1 MPPSCPPDSGQ
12 NSTRILKMAPI
23 QTPWYYGWTIVA
35 IAMAYLAIIYGIAI
49 YGFTFWV
56 PYWEADFGAGRG
68 EIMLVF
74 VAIQAGMAVFAAFA
88 GRAADAL
95 PIRWLVLVGSV
106 CFAGGLALSAYAQ
119 ALWQIGLIFSVTMV
133 CGLLTAGS
141 ITAQTLTA
149 RWFDQNSGMALG
161 IVSTG
166 TSIGGLL
173 LPLLMVFLQSSVGW
187 REANLW
193 LAGLVMVVIV
203 PASFLIYDSP
213 TKAGIQPVEKSH
225 PARANAK
232 EEDYQDWTLRN
243 ILRTRA
249 FWSMAFCFT
258 VISTIFI
265 AFQQNMAPLAQ
276 DNGISA
282 LAVSSAVAV
291 MALVMIC
298 AKLVFGYLAD
308 RVNLQYLYLTTI
320 AALTMVLLMLNLYEL
335 TYPLLLVVACLAG
348 VATGSSMPLSATIIR
363 RSFGP
368 LSFGRVKGLMYT
380 IISFSAVGPWVAGV
394 IYDATG
400 SYDMAWWV
408 LGLLIIP
415 ATIASSGLSGKASI
429 EDVAHQP
436 EVTSTTNDP

>member
-1 MPPSCPPDSGQ
+1 MTPF
-12 NSTRILKMAPI
+12 R
-23 QTPWYYGWTIVA
+23 TPWYYGWTIVA
-35 IAMAYLAIIYGIAI
+35 VAMAYLAIIYGIAI

-56 PYWEADFGAGRG
+56 PHWEADFGAGRG

-88 GRAADAL
+88 GRAADGL

-106 CFAGGLALSAYAQ
+106 CFAAGLALSAYAQ

-173 LPLLMVFLQSSVGW
+173 IPLLMVFLQSSVGW

-193 LAGLVMVVIV
+193 LAGLVIIVIV

-213 TKAGIQPVEKSH
+213 AKAGIKPAEKLH
-225 PARANAK
+225 PTNAKVK
-232 EEDYQDWTLRN
+232 EEDHQEWTLRS

-249 FWSMAFCFT
+249 FWSMAFYFT

-282 LAVSSAVAV
+282 LAVSTAVAV
-291 MALVMIC
+291 MAFVMIC

-308 RVNLQYLYLTTI
+308 RVNLQYLYLATI
-320 AALTMVLLMLNLYEL
+320 AALAMVLLILNLYEL
-335 TYPLLLVVACLAG
+335 TYELLLVIACLSG
-348 VATGSSMPLSATIIR
+348 VATGSSMPLSASIIR

-368 LSFGRVKGLMYT
+368 LSFGRVKGLLYT

-408 LGLLIIP
+408 LGLLLIP
-415 ATIASSGLSGKASI
+415 AIFASSGLSSKAA
-429 EDVAHQP
+429 VKNAAKQP
-436 EVTSTTNDP
+436 EVASATTDP

>member
-1 MPPSCPPDSGQ
+1 MISI
-12 NSTRILKMAPI
+12 R
-23 QTPWYYGWTIVA
+23 TPWYYGWTIVA

-56 PYWEADFGAGRG
+56 PHWEADFGAGRG

-74 VAIQAGMAVFAAFA
+74 VAIQAGMAVFAVFA
-88 GRAADAL
+88 GRAADSL
-95 PIRWLVLVGSV
+95 PIRWLVFAGSV

-119 ALWQIGLIFSVTMV
+119 TLWQIGLIFSVTMV

-149 RWFDQNSGMALG
+149 RWFDRNSGMALG

-173 LPLLMVFLQSSVGW
+173 MPLLMVFLQSSVGW

-193 LAGLVMVVIV
+193 LAGLVIVVIA
-203 PASFLIYDSP
+203 PASLLIFDSP
-213 TKAGIQPVEKSH
+213 AKAGIKPTEQSH
-225 PARANAK
+225 PATPNVK
-232 EEDYQDWTLRN
+232 VEDHQDWSLRS
-243 ILRTRA
+243 ILMTRA

-265 AFQQNMAPLAQ
+265 AIQQNLAPLAQ
-276 DNGISA
+276 DKGISA
-282 LAVSSAVAV
+282 MAVSTAVAV
-291 MALVMIC
+291 MAFVMIC

-308 RVNLQYLYLTTI
+308 RVNLRYLYLCTV
-320 AALTMVLLMLNLYEL
+320 AALAAVLLILNLNEI
-335 TYPLLLVVACLAG
+335 TYPLLLVVTCLAG
-348 VATGSSMPLSATIIR
+348 VATGSSMPLSASIIR

-380 IISFSAVGPWVAGV
+380 IISFSAIGPWVAGV

-400 SYDMAWWV
+400 GYETAWLV
-408 LGLLIIP
+408 LGLLLVP
-415 ATIASSGLSGKASI
+415 AIFASSGLSAKAAARNLDKQP
-429 EDVAHQP
+429 DVA
-436 EVTSTTNDP
+436 STANNL